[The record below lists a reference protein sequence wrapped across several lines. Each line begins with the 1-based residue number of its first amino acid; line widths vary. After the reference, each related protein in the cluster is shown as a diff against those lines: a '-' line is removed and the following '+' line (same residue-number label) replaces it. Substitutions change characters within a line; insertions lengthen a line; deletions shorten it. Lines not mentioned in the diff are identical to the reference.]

1 MVVNEG
7 VLSIYLKNGV
17 RLRKDPFDMAEKK
30 SVHFSSILEETLNG
44 SSTASSEVDA
54 ISFTLG
60 GMDFEEVHIAS
71 LSRSAQKYRVP
82 AADTDEQRTRP
93 RRRKVSLLTFGFI
106 FLLGIGGLSI
116 YFITRQL
123 SNRER
128 NSNSKKVGDKE
139 TGVLAENTVL
149 QGNFSLSPQA
159 TRIRNSSWRGKCY
172 SLLSCPIQINE
183 LN

>member
-1 MVVNEG
+1 MKVNEG
-7 VLSIYLKNGV
+7 VLSIHLKNGV

-30 SVHFSSILEETLNG
+30 SVHFSSILEQRLDG
-44 SSTASSEVDA
+44 STIASSEVDA

-60 GMDFEEVHIAS
+60 GMDFEEVAS

-82 AADTDEQRTRP
+82 AADSDDPSTRP
-93 RRRKVSLLTFGFI
+93 RRWKVGLLTLGFI

-116 YFITRQL
+116 YFITREL

-139 TGVLAENTVL
+139 TGVSAENTVL
-149 QGNFSLSPQA
+149 QGNFSLSLQA
-159 TRIRNSSWRGKCY
+159 TCTRKSWWGKWY
-172 SLLSCPIQINE
+172 SLLSCSNSD
-183 LN
+183 